1 MFKNDLSNGCFA
13 AVFAPLHPIPL
24 LANFN
29 APPMTARLRL
39 APLALG
45 WVLLTPWASHA
56 QTDTTETAPDAWWK
70 GLFRPAQEVVRTP
83 ASPDGQP
90 ANTAS
95 DSALGMSNTPVDD
108 AAKTLTGS
116 LEAPRSPGSVTWHVP
131 EGVAALDSLSKAHP
145 APLQGYRIQIYFG
158 TLNEA
163 RSVRAAFRRD
173 HPQTACQLLPLSPNY
188 AVTVGNYRDKWE
200 AQRALERERFAD
212 TWEYS
217 LVIPSEIDL
226 PSLQGNT
233 P

>member
-1 MFKNDLSNGCFA
+1 MFKNDLSNWPL
-13 AVFAPLHPIPL
+13 AVVVAPLLPIPL

-39 APLALG
+39 APFVLG
-45 WVLLTPWASHA
+45 WAMLAPWASHA
-56 QTDTTETAPDAWWK
+56 QTDSTQTAPDAWWK
-70 GLFRPAQEVVRTP
+70 GLFRPAQEVARAP
-83 ASPDGQP
+83 ASPKGQP
-90 ANTAS
+90 ANTS
-95 DSALGMSNTPVDD
+95 PDSASGAAETAVDS
-108 AAKTLTGS
+108 ASMAWAG
-116 LEAPRSPGSVTWHVP
+116 APGEPRPPGSVTWHVP

-145 APLQGYRIQIYFG
+145 SPLQGYRIQIYFG

-163 RSVRAAFRRD
+163 RAVRAAFRRD

-200 AQRALERERFAD
+200 AQRALEREGFAD

-226 PSLQGNT
+226 PALQGNA